1 MTVRESRRSFP
12 AVIGVAAVLLVVL
25 MVAGVVAGS
34 VGVGVETTFR
44 ILAHRVFGPAV
55 VTPDWTRAQDLIIAD
70 SRLPRVLLAAVVGAA
85 LSVVGT
91 MIQAVVRNPL
101 AGPGILGVSAGAS
114 TGAVVA
120 LRFGPTQG
128 WGPAVLPMAAFIGAL
143 VAIITVVGVSRGTG
157 AMDPVRLILSG
168 VAISAVLS
176 AVTSL
181 LVLTAPDPGLA
192 GQVLQWTLGGFG
204 GARWDVL
211 VIPVVTLVVVLAL
224 LVPLAR
230 RLNVLLTGDESAT
243 ALGVD
248 VPRLRVILVVLSA
261 VLTGVMVAVSGV
273 IGFLG
278 LMVPHIS
285 RLLVGADHRRVLPVA
300 VLIGAAFAVG
310 TDMVARTVAP
320 PIEIPVGI
328 VTALV
333 GGPYF
338 VWLLR
343 RTGRRL

>member
-1 MTVRESRRSFP
+1 MSGGRLRRRYPVVFGSA
-12 AVIGVAAVLLVVL
+12 AVILVALLVGGVL
-25 MVAGVVAGS
+25 AGS
-34 VGVGVETTFR
+34 VGVGADTTVR
-44 ILAHRVFGPAV
+44 ILGHRLLGPDV
-55 VTPDWTRAQDLIIAD
+55 VTPDWTRAQDLIIVD

-85 LSVVGT
+85 LAVVGT

-120 LRFGPTQG
+120 LRFGPASG
-128 WGPAVLPMAAFIGAL
+128 WGPAVLPLAAFVGAL
-143 VAIITVVGVSRGTG
+143 LAILTVVGVSRGPG
-157 AMDPVRLILSG
+157 AMDPVRLVLSG
-168 VAISAVLS
+168 VAVSAVLS

-211 VIPVVTLVVVLAL
+211 VVPVVTLSMVCLL
-224 LVPLAR
+224 LVPMAR
-230 RLNVLLTGDESAT
+230 RLNALLTGDESAT

-248 VPRLRVILVVLSA
+248 VSRLRMVLVLLSA

-278 LMVPHIS
+278 LMVPHMC

-300 VLIGAAFAVG
+300 LVVGAAFAVG

-328 VTALV
+328 VTALI

-343 RTGRRL
+343 HTGRGL

>member
-1 MTVRESRRSFP
+1 MN
-12 AVIGVAAVLLVVL
+12 AAVVVGAAIATLVAL
-25 MVAGVVAGS
+25 MIVGVMAGS
-34 VGVGVETTFR
+34 VAVDVGTTVR
-44 ILAHRVFGPAV
+44 ILGHRIFGPRV

-70 SRLPRVLLAAVVGAA
+70 TRLPRVLLAAVVGAA
-85 LSVVGT
+85 LSLVGT

-120 LRFGPTQG
+120 LRYGSVEG
-128 WGPAVLPMAAFIGAL
+128 WGPAVLPLAAFTGAL
-143 VAIITVVGVSRGTG
+143 LAIVTVVGVSRGAG
-157 AMDPVRLILSG
+157 AMDPVRLVLSG

-181 LVLTAPDPGLA
+181 LVLTAPDPSLA

-204 GARWDVL
+204 GARWGTL
-211 VIPVVTLVVVLAL
+211 VIPVAALAVGVILVT
-224 LVPLAR
+224 PLAR
-230 RLNVLLTGDESAT
+230 NLNVLLTGDESAT
-243 ALGVD
+243 ALGVN
-248 VPRLRVILVVLSA
+248 VPRLRVILVILSA
-261 VLTGVMVAVSGV
+261 ILTGVMVAVSGV

-278 LMVPHIS
+278 LMVPHMS
-285 RLLVGADHRRVLPVA
+285 RLLVGGDHRRVLPVA
-300 VLIGAAFAVG
+300 LLIGASFAVG
-310 TDMVARTVAP
+310 TDMVARTAAP
-320 PIEIPVGI
+320 PVEIPVGI

-343 RTGRRL
+343 RTGRWS